1 MNIADIAWTGR
12 LYNDLPEQG
21 GDVVQGGVE
30 GGDGLAVQSV
40 EEACGC
46 GGLQED
52 SPLLYLDRPHLH
64 HRAQPQTV
72 HLGLHT
78 GPGQ

>member
-40 EEACGC
+40 EEASGC

-64 HRAQPQTV
+64 DRAQPQTV